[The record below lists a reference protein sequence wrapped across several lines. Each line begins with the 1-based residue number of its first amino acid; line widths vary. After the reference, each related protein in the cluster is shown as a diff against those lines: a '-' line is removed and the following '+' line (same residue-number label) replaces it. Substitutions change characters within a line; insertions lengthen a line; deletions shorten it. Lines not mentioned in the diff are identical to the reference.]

1 MLVPQTE
8 LCKTWPEL
16 WLTLP
21 SQLQLWADPVSPS
34 CTISCMTSLQLIL
47 QHTFRFSL
55 ADTYAKKLLAMQFK
69 RANDTVVF
77 ASAGPGKIN

>member
-21 SQLQLWADPVSPS
+21 SQ
-34 CTISCMTSLQLIL
+34 LQLIL